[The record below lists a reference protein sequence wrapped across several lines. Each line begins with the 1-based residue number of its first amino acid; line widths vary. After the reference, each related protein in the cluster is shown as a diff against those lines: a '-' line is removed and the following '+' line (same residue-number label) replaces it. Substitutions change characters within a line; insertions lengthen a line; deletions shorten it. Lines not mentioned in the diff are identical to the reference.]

1 MNLANARTRRAFTLL
16 ELLTVIAIISVL
28 VALVLPSLS
37 GARQRGRITK
47 CEANI
52 REIAHATLR
61 YVSQWDDVFP
71 VSADCLNNKCFYWN
85 GHQYLGWNGTAGSPT
100 GRVWNRVLNNEL
112 NLEPQPPE
120 GSMAKIAQCPSDRG
134 AFGETGSSKSLF
146 ELFGTSYPLNPILC
160 QGRVSDWKYRATDI
174 GLSAVLQVSRKVVV
188 ADHPAFGLT
197 YDGAWT
203 GINPGW
209 HDSLRPTAVVGF
221 ADGHAEYVQG
231 IGGLREWQWYGEAS
245 GPEFVRRLAT
255 KVAWNV
261 YPGAE

>member
-1 MNLANARTRRAFTLL
+1 MNHHSKHTRHGFTLL
-16 ELLTVIAIISVL
+16 ELLTVIAIISTL
-28 VALVLPSLS
+28 VALLLPSLS

-71 VSADCLNNKCFYWN
+71 MSTDCLNNKCFYWN
-85 GHQYLGWNGTAGSPT
+85 GHQYLGWNGTTASPT
-100 GRVWNRVLNNEL
+100 GRVWNRILNIEL
-112 NLEPQPPE
+112 AMEPQPPD
-120 GSMAKIAQCPSDRG
+120 GALAKIAQCPSDSG
-134 AFGETGSSKSLF
+134 AFGETGSTRSLF
-146 ELFGTSYPLNPILC
+146 ELLGTSYPINPILC
-160 QGRVSDWKYRATDI
+160 QGRVSDWKYRGKDI
-174 GLSAVLQVSRKVVV
+174 GLSGVLQISRKVLVF
-188 ADHPAFGLT
+188 DHPAFGLT

-209 HDSLRPTAVVGF
+209 HDRLRPTAVVGF
-221 ADGHAEYVQG
+221 ADGHAEYMQG
-231 IGGLREWQWYGEAS
+231 VGTIREWQWYGEAS

-261 YPGAE
+261 YPAAE